1 MKKSTI
7 TDSEILLDAVVK
19 GLEDVKG
26 HEITIIDLREIQ
38 NSIAAYFVV
47 CHGNSHTQV
56 EALAASV
63 EKVVHEALGEKP
75 VSVQGLRTGVW
86 AIVDYFDIVVHVFH
100 KDARSRFALEQLW
113 GDAAIIKH
121 EYEQEKEEEVK
132 EEQVNTE
139 DV

>member
-7 TDSEILLDAVVK
+7 TDSDILLDAVVK

-26 HEITIIDLREIQ
+26 HEISIIDLREIH
-38 NSIAAYFVV
+38 NSIASYFIVS
-47 CHGNSHTQV
+47 HGNSQTQV

-63 EKVVHEALGEKP
+63 EKVVFEAIGEKP

-100 KDARSRFALEQLW
+100 KDARSRFALEELW
-113 GDAAIIKH
+113 GDAAITKH
-121 EYEQEKEEEVK
+121 VYAAEELTNSAEV
-132 EEQVNTE
+132 
-139 DV
+139 